1 MNQTEQK
8 GNDVSNIGL
17 EKSSVLQKKKFRK
30 SC

>member
-8 GNDVSNIGL
+8 GNDVSNIDL
-17 EKSSVLQKKKFRK
+17 EKSSVLQKIRK